1 MNVSDR
7 NIQVYLKSQLQHS
20 LWTDS
25 TSLHRPP
32 GTENSAGHFA
42 PSSQGPRD
50 HLLGARSVQV
60 GEGRA
65 EGQTWATLGRES
77 GAESD

>member
-7 NIQVYLKSQLQHS
+7 NIQSYLKSQLQRS

-25 TSLHRPP
+25 TSLRPPP
-32 GTENSAGHFA
+32 GTENSAGQFT

-50 HLLGARSVQV
+50 HLLGTRSVQV
-60 GEGRA
+60 GEGRT
-65 EGQTWATLGRES
+65 EGTNVGGPQA
-77 GAESD
+77 